1 MSKNVGWGEVTN
13 PNASAYIR
21 PTHTHSRDQQQV
33 RIAKAVVLG
42 FLSSPQPT
50 LGGRL

>member
-33 RIAKAVVLG
+33 RKSQGDL
-42 FLSSPQPT
+42 LKT
-50 LGGRL
+50 